1 MNSFPI
7 STYHYIRL
15 CATSW
20 VTRKREMNLSF
31 SMIAYRILPNTLVPR
46 DREIKVLKQFNEM
59 ADLEGNAG
67 RKENPDM

>member
-1 MNSFPI
+1 
-7 STYHYIRL
+7 
-15 CATSW
+15 
-20 VTRKREMNLSF
+20 MNLSF